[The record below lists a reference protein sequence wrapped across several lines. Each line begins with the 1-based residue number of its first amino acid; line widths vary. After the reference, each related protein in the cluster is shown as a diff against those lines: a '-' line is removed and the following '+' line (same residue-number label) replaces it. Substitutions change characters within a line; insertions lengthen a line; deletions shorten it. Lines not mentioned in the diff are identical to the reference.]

1 MEEKIVFECSNIT
14 CSYLDL
20 HWNYKSDQNSIK
32 SYKIYQ
38 KEGGDH
44 YLTNYWYFQQV
55 YEGKDTN
62 LEIKNL
68 KPNTNYTFKLEINLE
83 DSYETKIISAKTLK
97 APFAIVSEKSLEI
110 ANGEIIESRDK
121 IQENQKNIIKNCSKL
136 IFEENDDNV
145 IKGIFDG
152 IIIKLT
158 HEIETNTYY
167 MSFDIESNYFQDFFK
182 QYLKECDSNIM
193 IPCHF
198 IIPKLPT
205 IFIFDLL
212 EKSSIIFTGKRMGGV
227 IASSLVF
234 YIIYIG
240 KTMNINYGNA
250 LIKSEKK
257 NIGVVTFGSPSFLA
271 NLAVGVKMEKLS
283 SYFYHVKE
291 EYDFIPEII
300 DYISHENCFDN
311 NNKYLKDINFKDL
324 INIFNNIELD
334 IGEINLLNKYLT
346 AINFTKDNLK
356 LYIEKYI
363 RIHFGYYFMM
373 KNKDGSLISINDYT
387 FMNFYYWK
395 KFHTTKNTS
404 HLKIYKSLASNVIFK
419 KEVLEYLL
427 NKENKIE
434 IIKIIRRINDESKNE
449 SKNKSEDS
457 NKPKQNIK
465 AIIKFELQ
473 TKSSHDNIT
482 PDIINKIKLCSS
494 DKSEIIVTNKDIFYD
509 NDNEITAY
517 IEILSENF
525 NINDVAIINHFSGE
539 IKPKY
544 ILNIQGSGQTRKML
558 YDNLEK
564 LFLIPFFKLFELFY
578 ISKNEDSKYEEFKK
592 ENLGSNFDDLK
603 ILQPFEKQINA
614 LNELLLFTRPDILA
628 NKEKQFIQMY
638 INDDIKNLRFSDEKD
653 EDNKIRDIINNKI
666 KDNLIKYYE
675 QAKLL
680 QKEQNFNCIDSE
692 KESNAKKCSFP
703 QNSEGKEIKKLFMC
717 KFDYSV
723 GNNKDDFISRKF
735 DDSYIKNFYIKN
747 FITEVLKDIEQELK
761 EKLAHG
767 DNIKCY
773 LNDNIGNF
781 YNKFIIPNVYFIRML
796 ILVSIEG
803 GDLIKFYHKI
813 NWTNILGYFYNSGS
827 LKVFT
832 NLLPSVRYDENIE
845 NTLKNL
851 FYKKKMKKLIKS
863 NIDSNN
869 NDIFSI
875 SNMGDNVY
883 NYIKKIKRFSNY
895 SEKGDKIGKE
905 YYEAFLE
912 FLNNNSD
919 DLPEDIEISIYDN
932 LKMEAEKKEG
942 ETKENNNSKINVLIS
957 IIEMMNDYIIDEESK
972 KGFLALLKQSFL
984 LGELRIN
991 IVSLFYL

>member
-1 MEEKIVFECSNIT
+1 
-14 CSYLDL
+14 
-20 HWNYKSDQNSIK
+20 
-32 SYKIYQ
+32 
-38 KEGGDH
+38 
-44 YLTNYWYFQQV
+44 
-55 YEGKDTN
+55 
-62 LEIKNL
+62 
-68 KPNTNYTFKLEINLE
+68 
-83 DSYETKIISAKTLK
+83 
-97 APFAIVSEKSLEI
+97 
-110 ANGEIIESRDK
+110 
-121 IQENQKNIIKNCSKL
+121 
-136 IFEENDDNV
+136 
-145 IKGIFDG
+145 
-152 IIIKLT
+152 
-158 HEIETNTYY
+158 
-167 MSFDIESNYFQDFFK
+167 
-182 QYLKECDSNIM
+182 
-193 IPCHF
+193 
-198 IIPKLPT
+198 
-205 IFIFDLL
+205 
-212 EKSSIIFTGKRMGGV
+212 
-227 IASSLVF
+227 
-234 YIIYIG
+234 
-240 KTMNINYGNA
+240 
-250 LIKSEKK
+250 
-257 NIGVVTFGSPSFLA
+257 
-271 NLAVGVKMEKLS
+271 
-283 SYFYHVKE
+283 
-291 EYDFIPEII
+291 
-300 DYISHENCFDN
+300 
-311 NNKYLKDINFKDL
+311 
-324 INIFNNIELD
+324 
-334 IGEINLLNKYLT
+334 
-346 AINFTKDNLK
+346 
-356 LYIEKYI
+356 
-363 RIHFGYYFMM
+363 
-373 KNKDGSLISINDYT
+373 
-387 FMNFYYWK
+387 
-395 KFHTTKNTS
+395 
-404 HLKIYKSLASNVIFK
+404 
-419 KEVLEYLL
+419 
-427 NKENKIE
+427 
-434 IIKIIRRINDESKNE
+434 
-449 SKNKSEDS
+449 
-457 NKPKQNIK
+457 
-465 AIIKFELQ
+465 
-473 TKSSHDNIT
+473 
-482 PDIINKIKLCSS
+482 
-494 DKSEIIVTNKDIFYD
+494 
-509 NDNEITAY
+509 
-517 IEILSENF
+517 
-525 NINDVAIINHFSGE
+525 
-539 IKPKY
+539 
-544 ILNIQGSGQTRKML
+544 
-558 YDNLEK
+558 
-564 LFLIPFFKLFELFY
+564 
-578 ISKNEDSKYEEFKK
+578 
-592 ENLGSNFDDLK
+592 
-603 ILQPFEKQINA
+603 
-614 LNELLLFTRPDILA
+614 
-628 NKEKQFIQMY
+628 MY

-932 LKMEAEKKEG
+932 LKMEALKKEG
-942 ETKENNNSKINVLIS
+942 ETKENSNSKINVLIS

-991 IVSLFYL
+991 IVSLFFL